1 MIKEKLLPMQELKRF
16 GVYRDGK
23 FTIPEEQVRA
33 LREGRMTD
41 VVELKNLKGKDVQI
55 DSLPARLS
63 IVRGADGNPSLR
75 VDPVYQSPNSHPRLS
90 EEEKKQLI
98 EGEVANVRKNY
109 VDRNGNAKTEIIAY
123 DRDTKQFL
131 SYDPR
136 GVQAPETLNG
146 EKLTS
151 EQKRKFKEG
160 EAVELSDGTQFQFST
175 SDRKGIRSNRNGL
188 VLSVLLDGGISYL
201 LITGVRRMLGAKSS
215 EEQSYSK
222 GYQDGLKK
230 MQQQTERRIA
240 LEPNDKDAVR
250 DLNLVKEELSKVSLG
265 SPDKFHSRS
274 GDDAKRY
281 NTNDASESRNTSE
294 DHDSRQRRI

>member
-1 MIKEKLLPMQELKRF
+1 MIKEKRLPMQDLKMF

-75 VDPVYQSPNSHPRLS
+75 VDPVYRSPNTHPRLS

-98 EGEVANVRKNY
+98 NGEVANLRKNY
-109 VDRNGNAKTEIIAY
+109 VDRNGNTKTEIISY

-131 SYDPR
+131 SYNPR
-136 GVQAPETLNG
+136 GVRAPETVNG
-146 EKLTS
+146 EKLST

-160 EAVELSDGTQFQFST
+160 EVIALSDGTQLQYST
-175 SDRKGIRSNRNGL
+175 SDRTGIHSNRNGL

-201 LITGVRRMLGAKSS
+201 LITGVHRMLGAKSS

-222 GYQDGLKK
+222 GYQDGLHK
-230 MQQQTERRIA
+230 MQQQMERRISQN
-240 LEPNDKDAVR
+240 PNDRDAVR
-250 DLNLVKEELSKVSLG
+250 DLNLVKEELANVSIG
-265 SPDKFHSRS
+265 STGTYQSRS
-274 GDDAKRY
+274 EDDAKRY
-281 NTNDASESRNTSE
+281 HSNDGSDVRNTSE
-294 DHDSRQRRI
+294 DHDRGKRKI